1 MYMEGAAEREEKEA
15 KMEKL
20 RRGLSTTGTSTA
32 TVKPTVIRCDIRIKT
47 VDIILFARRRAK
59 WGKRFMMPWKLQWQ
73 QVR

>member
-1 MYMEGAAEREEKEA
+1 MEGAAEREEKEA

-20 RRGLSTTGTSTA
+20 MRRMSTTGTSTA
-32 TVKPTVIRCDIRIKT
+32 TVKPTVTRCNIRIKT

-59 WGKRFMMPWKLQWQ
+59 YGKSFMMPWKQQWQ